1 MFAILEQPTCER
13 SEPSKTNKH
22 GAIPAKVI
30 VLDSDKVTFETV
42 IKGLHKVIPGMTIPE
57 AERHALKV
65 HTEGSSVVWE
75 GDIELAE
82 AYAYQL
88 KKEGM
93 VVTVEY

>member
-1 MFAILEQPTCER
+1 MFATLEQPTYER
-13 SEPSKTNKH
+13 SRLSNTNKH

-93 VVTVEY
+93 VVTVEH